1 VKYKTNKGRN
11 IISKKIKGGEVFA
24 RTEEKANDKHMGRDA
39 DSLVD
44 IIKILKT
51 KGLSVSKLEVNEM
64 NHVLFRQ
71 GGSLYFVN
79 ALKKGLEFP
88 DY

>member
-1 VKYKTNKGRN
+1 
-11 IISKKIKGGEVFA
+11 
-24 RTEEKANDKHMGRDA
+24 MGRDA

-51 KGLSVSKLEVNEM
+51 EGLSVSKLEVNKM

-71 GGSLYFVN
+71 GGSLYFVY

-88 DY
+88 D